1 MARIPEEE
9 VERLKR
15 EVSIERLAEARGVKL
30 KRHGAD
36 LLGLCPFHEDH
47 SPSLVVSPEKNL
59 WHCLGACQAGG
70 SVIDWVM
77 KAHGVSFRHAVELL
91 RADLPP
97 LGAPAP
103 GKRGRQQGLVA
114 KHSTVRKLT
123 LIERD
128 AEDDVLLGRVVNY
141 YHTTLKQNP
150 EALGYL
156 TRRGLTSSEMIDR
169 FRLGF
174 SDRTLGYRLPM
185 ANRKDGEAVRG
196 RLQKLGVLRETGH
209 EHFRGSVVIPI
220 LDEEGRV
227 TEMYGRKIGP
237 KLRPGTAVHTY
248 LPGPHRGVWNIEA
261 LAGGQE
267 VILCEALID
276 ALTFW
281 CAGYR
286 NVTSSYGVEGFTEDH
301 RKAFR
306 RYETRRVLI
315 AYDADEAGDRAAVRL
330 SAELSQMGIESWRV
344 VFPQGMDANEYAQRM
359 GGSAQDSLE
368 LLLKQAQRM
377 GGKAAVASASP
388 SLSTERGEQ
397 EGAAK
402 GKKEGV
408 ESAQPVGKEY
418 ESVWSG
424 SEPSWSGPN
433 EVWSGSGRAV
443 VGGMSGP
450 GRTDESGAER
460 EKTSMN
466 DASGPDEA
474 KSARLG

>member
-1 MARIPEEE
+1 MRGAA
-9 VERLKR
+9 
-15 EVSIERLAEARGVKL
+15 VS
-30 KRHGAD
+30 H
-36 LLGLCPFHEDH
+36 
-47 SPSLVVSPEKNL
+47 
-59 WHCLGACQAGG
+59 
-70 SVIDWVM
+70 
-77 KAHGVSFRHAVELL
+77 
-91 RADLPP
+91 
-97 LGAPAP
+97 
-103 GKRGRQQGLVA
+103 
-114 KHSTVRKLT
+114 
-123 LIERD
+123 
-128 AEDDVLLGRVVNY
+128 
-141 YHTTLKQNP
+141 NP

-209 EHFRGSVVIPI
+209 EHYRGSAVIPI

-261 LAGGQE
+261 LAGCQE

-315 AYDADEAGDRAAVRL
+315 AYDGDEAGDRAAARL
-330 SAELSQMGIESWRV
+330 SAEFSQMGIESWRV
-344 VFPQGMDANEYAQRM
+344 VFPQGMDANEYALRM

-377 GGKAAVASASP
+377 GGGKAAVANSPP
-388 SLSTERGEQ
+388 SLPTEKGEQ

-402 GKKEGV
+402 GKKEGL
-408 ESAQPVGKEY
+408 ESVQSAGNEY
-418 ESVWSG
+418 ESAWSG
-424 SEPSWSGPN
+424 SEPSRSGQREDWSGP
-433 EVWSGSGRAV
+433 GRAV

-450 GRTDESGAER
+450 GREEESGAEP
-460 EKTSMN
+460 EKTSPN
-466 DASGPDEA
+466 DASWPDES
-474 KSARLG
+474 KSARLGEEARELSSYTQPAPYEQPPAESIFSFRCYTASCGDDHRGGRGRRGDRAGVRGAAVG